1 MIIFSGWGICIFT
14 ASGDEARNQLYKKKE
29 RRLQYLKKLEMDRLA
44 KEHKAYL
51 KRCKIED
58 SKFEKGNADAGAN
71 IGFWYWGGSSEEE
84 MILEGIQTFGT
95 EEGYWYSGS
104 KFFKSHETEQN
115 GSSKKGT
122 NTKTKKGSAKKGGK
136 KASPKKSPK
145 KKRAKM
151 NFDDMDDE
159 EFEAMILAKRKAK
172 RAKKAEK
179 K

>member
-1 MIIFSGWGICIFT
+1 
-14 ASGDEARNQLYKKKE
+14 
-29 RRLQYLKKLEMDRLA
+29 MDRLA

-104 KFFKSHETEQN
+104 KFFEIHETEQN
-115 GSSKKGT
+115 SSSKKGT
-122 NTKTKKGSAKKGGK
+122 STKTKKGSAKKGGK

>member
-1 MIIFSGWGICIFT
+1 MKL
-14 ASGDEARNQLYKKKE
+14 ENQLYKKKE
-29 RRLQYLKKLEMDRLA
+29 RRLKYLEKLEMDRLA

-104 KFFKSHETEQN
+104 KFFKIHETEQN
-115 GSSKKGT
+115 IVQ
-122 NTKTKKGSAKKGGK
+122 KTRGSAKHQDQEGIC
-136 KASPKKSPK
+136 
-145 KKRAKM
+145 
-151 NFDDMDDE
+151 MDEGVQDTS
-159 EFEAMILAKRKAK
+159 
-172 RAKKAEK
+172 
-179 K
+179 